1 MNYVEIIRNVLR
13 NGHKSK
19 PTRLEN
25 GKVVPVENGT
35 IATFAEV
42 FRHDMSKGFPLT
54 TIRKMP
60 WKSIRVELE
69 GFIKGVRSK
78 KWFQERGC
86 KFWDQWAAP
95 AEVARLKAENPSLT
109 DKEAK
114 LLGDDLGPIYGVMW
128 RNFGGVDQLAN
139 VVNTLKQSPED
150 RRMIVSAWNP
160 PLIPQMAL
168 PPCHYEFKVD
178 VIGGKVNLA
187 WSQRSVDLLL
197 GLPSNIASYAL
208 LLTLLAE
215 EANLP
220 AGELV
225 GYLSNCHIY
234 DNHME
239 AAKELAER
247 NEQPLPTLVI
257 DDSYTSIFEFYY
269 HQVQLYDYK
278 PLPALKVGDVT
289 V

>member
-69 GFIKGVRSK
+69 GFIKGVHSK

-168 PPCHYEFKVD
+168 PPCHYEFTVQ

-187 WSQRSVDLLL
+187 WTQRSVDCFY

-208 LLTLLAE
+208 LLELLAR

-225 GYLSNCHIY
+225 GFLENCHLY
-234 DNHME
+234 ANTLTE
-239 AAKELAER
+239 AELIATRHET
-247 NEQPLPTLVI
+247 QLPKLVFKPGF
-257 DDSYTSIFEFYY
+257 TSIFDWTYADVELENYNP
-269 HQVQLYDYK
+269 QSAVTSG
-278 PLPALKVGDVT
+278 AVT